1 MRVVNRNN
9 RNRGTIARIDPRL
22 MISREA
28 LADYA
33 LFTRDELKDVNA
45 NFLRLI
51 AISRANNSCV
61 LTSSRCIM
69 QGEERYSYLIDK
81 CNLILAYSCD
91 ARTFARVT
99 RCKHRDLAV
108 LCTRR

>member
-1 MRVVNRNN
+1 V
-9 RNRGTIARIDPRL
+9 RIDPRL

-28 LADYA
+28 LDYA

-69 QGEERYSYLIDK
+69 QDEERYSYLIDK
-81 CNLILAYSCD
+81 CNLILAYSWD

-99 RCKHRDLAV
+99 RCKHRDPAA